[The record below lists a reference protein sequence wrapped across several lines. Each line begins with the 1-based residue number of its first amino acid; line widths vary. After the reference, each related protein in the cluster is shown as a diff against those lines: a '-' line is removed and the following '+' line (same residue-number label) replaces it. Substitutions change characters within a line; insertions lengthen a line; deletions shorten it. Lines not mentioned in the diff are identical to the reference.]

1 MGKESYSSKVYK
13 FLARNMA
20 IDYNKVSEADFN
32 EKMKSPDFAKSM
44 YSFMK
49 EAQRNGIVGTL
60 KPYEEFVSEFG
71 TTTTPTTTTETEVVS
86 EEETPQQGTP
96 ARTFPTPQQLKQPV
110 TNQQLPNVG
119 VQPQTNQPQPT
130 PEETQIA
137 PIDQQAGQVQGGM
150 PISGDV
156 LANAPRQEFQWSG
169 QAPTKPVV
177 QPVQQNINT
186 MAPEQS
192 MSSGNSYADVLSNAA
207 QRGFN
212 RGEIASILI
221 SDKQLG
227 REEYAKVAELTRK
240 NDELATSEY
249 MQKFASDPDLSSTLL
264 ALPEIAVES
273 IASLYRHGLSRMAT
287 GAVAGGAAGSVVPIA
302 GTLTGAGTG
311 ILAGMTVAGFGLEL
325 SSTILETLKEFNIDT
340 KDERALEM
348 AFKSPALMDYA
359 KTKAYQRGIPIAI
372 FDAFSMGIAGTLLR
386 KPVSSAV
393 SRGLRI
399 LGEAGIQGA
408 LGATGEAT
416 AQLVSGQDFKPYE
429 ILAEG
434 LAEIPGSVPEV
445 AIAVMSKNK
454 STGGNTKTDAAR
466 LVANN
471 PDISG
476 EVVSE
481 MVDIGVGSGE
491 ITAQQ
496 ADEIKSDVIKAQ
508 EIDAKIPAEI
518 KDTELRVAAIGLI
531 EERDNL
537 TAQLETVDEAF
548 KPAIQEK
555 IKGINEQL
563 QELSQIPQQQGTQAF
578 FETNQPSQT
587 NPLLRLP
594 ESVDAVM
601 DKIDQGILVSAE
613 SLFDVYNSVQTAIRE
628 TLANRAITPEERSA
642 TINILSGMLTDIDR
656 ANTRLQQ
663 SQISEQADT
672 ERYLPAVKY
681 TSLPKGQQPG
691 SKSKRKRKTKE
702 ELSKEV
708 ERQQKALEDKKAEE
722 QKRIAFEEGK
732 AQPTIIQPSGK
743 TIITPTRYGVMDLPG
758 VEVYFDNN
766 SPSETNPLNSLSV
779 ESESTLDKI
788 NDNILI
794 SPESLSKAYNEVLS
808 MFEKVMNNNA
818 LSNLEKGATLN
829 ILNGML
835 SDIDSANKTG
845 QDFVEQVEEVSVQ
858 DRVPA
863 VREGVKPLPQGQ
875 ASKGTATPSISQAK
889 AIREENRRKQAGT
902 TTLPS
907 SGQTIIT
914 PAPATTEVATE
925 VVTETSTETTAEA
938 EVTTTP
944 QAGGVGGT
952 NPALAD
958 VESTAKATDLDSK
971 AEINNSVS
979 VGELDSSYTIEPIS
993 KDNPMYKL
1001 GYRYEA
1007 RFDFPESL
1015 GENGNYSDGNYYKEI
1030 PTKREVISDITKT
1043 LNYEL
1048 EQLNSQEYLSGRDE
1062 AIKQKLE
1069 EVNAKQKQ
1077 QTPTQDAVQKQ
1088 TAGQVPVQS
1097 GTTSSQEVAKGEPK
1111 AEPQSTADKGQAKA
1125 TATQEE
1131 VGGLPKEIADLY
1143 QRRGQLEFTKN
1154 ALEKQ
1159 MGNKPLVG
1167 KSKKEYDNVVSE
1179 LASVESQIK
1188 EYEDSKIPQQKV
1200 SEESKTELLKTTATE
1215 PATTENDYANYLLDL
1230 IEQKQKELGWKDSAE
1245 LRAGLAKQ
1253 FNETLSDR
1261 GLNRA
1266 ISDLE
1271 STYVQYLPE
1280 GVRAGAYQT
1289 LKKNFEKQQAT
1300 AQTTPTAE
1308 TTVTT
1313 TTEVKPVKKT
1323 YEVFRGQDE
1332 DYEVGVYDGT
1342 YGKGKY
1348 YTGDRKSAKV
1358 YGKNVTSHKVELS
1371 NPFIIKGTRVPGV
1384 SLEGMKDYINENVIP
1399 KGYDGVILLDGK
1411 GNIFELVK
1419 FETTTTTPTEVTL
1432 NTPNETTIKDIEKI
1446 ENATEK
1452 GRELALSKPVNK
1464 WVKRAFDSF
1473 QDLSSRAKKA
1483 GIYDGTTLKIGGKE
1497 YTVDT
1502 PAKFKAFLA
1511 QSQANFDAINEAVK
1525 DIPSE
1530 QKTDTNPS
1538 PKTVE
1543 EKSKEV
1549 FNDAKSTFV
1558 FPIGLNPKFKFDSRL
1573 PENVVRFFKKY
1584 FRPRG
1589 LWTKGMFSAKRGM
1602 ENQISAQVQKSEFL
1616 VRDLRNAVKE
1626 AYPKGVTQ
1634 EQLQAMNDVL
1644 QGMPREIPANLYAP
1658 LTKMREHIDE
1668 LSQMMISE
1676 GIIDEKLVPVFDA
1689 NMGIYTTRT
1698 YAIHNDPK
1706 SWLNYIENEPEGQ
1719 QIRNNAVNF
1728 LRQATEAKADRLD
1741 KFADENEKRAEK
1753 LFRRSELAEGDEAL
1767 MLQAKADEVIARADK
1782 QRELARTMREQDFDA
1797 QIEAFLFAEGQPL
1810 DVVRKGNVGAKD
1822 LGVLK
1827 KRKNIPD
1834 AIRALMG
1841 EEKDPLT
1848 NYTMSVAKMSALIA
1862 NNQFLNEVK
1871 AQGVT
1876 DGLFTKTPQ
1885 GKNTVQIASASTDS
1899 MSPLNGLY
1907 TTKDIAEAF
1916 KEFDANTKSPWY
1928 IDAMLWFNAAVK
1940 VNKTVLS
1947 QGTHIRNFI
1956 SNPIIELANGY
1967 IPTLKGKA
1975 IDSQMEQILNRRF
1988 GDKEK
1993 LREYIIKLTELGV
2006 LGQGGNYRD
2015 ILSVYEDLKGNKYD
2029 YQKLIEPKITG
2040 AAKKSWNIAQ
2050 KVYKGGD
2057 EFWKVVAFENER
2069 AVLEK
2074 AYGDTKTSEELDQMA
2089 ADIIRKTRVDY
2100 SMVPKAVKA
2109 INKIPFTGTFV
2120 TFPAEVLRIGFNIPT
2135 VAYEEMNS
2143 GNKVLREHGIKRMAG
2158 YLTAMTLPYGVKEL
2172 AKYLLGMDDEE
2183 EEARKKFL
2191 APWAQNSTLIWI
2203 GKDRYIDTGFSDAF
2217 SILKKPIVAFS
2228 RGKSAAEGALNA
2240 TKEFLGPVISEEIG
2254 YKTLKNVSD
2263 NTDEFGNPIY
2273 DENADAGTIYTQ
2285 VSTYVLKQVE
2295 PGTVSQARRLYLG
2308 ETGALSEKGQQ
2319 YRTGDEVLN
2328 AVFGI
2333 KPVTINWDNAV
2344 SYKFRD
2350 AVEGIN
2356 NSNKFFLKKSKELRK
2371 DDKEGR
2377 RKAAESTNLAVENA
2391 YNDLREYYTSAL
2403 KIGMIPQKVVDI
2415 MKQSGV
2421 PKELMYAVVNNTGYK
2436 NYIIVL
2442 NDGTVIDRNTQ
2453 RLLRGR

>member
-1 MGKESYSSKVYK
+1 MAKDNYQSKVYS
-13 FLARNMA
+13 FLVRTNR
-20 IDYNKVSEADFN
+20 IDPQETGYESFVNQMSNQNYLNQIYNVLKE
-32 EKMKSPDFAKSM
+32 EQKSG
-44 YSFMK
+44 
-49 EAQRNGIVGTL
+49 RLGTL
-60 KPYEEFVSEFG
+60 KGYNEFSTEFS
-71 TTTTPTTTTETEVVS
+71 TTTTPTTTTETEVVA

-96 ARTFPTPQQLKQPV
+96 ARRMSPIPQALVQR
-110 TNQQLPNVG
+110 

-150 PISGDV
+150 PQGKGLGAGQFQITDIRTQAEKPQTV
-156 LANAPRQEFQWSG
+156 PTMPRMEPIQQTTTTPTG
-169 QAPTKPVV
+169 QATPLTTP
-177 QPVQQNINT
+177 PPQQVGYFDYL
-186 MAPEQS
+186 
-192 MSSGNSYADVLSNAA
+192 GNAVE
-207 QRGFN
+207 RGLN
-212 RGEIASILI
+212 RGEIADYI
-221 SDKQLG
+221 SATGKTPTA
-227 REEYAKVAELTRK
+227 EEFARIAELNAENER
-240 NDELATSEY
+240 LFTSKA
-249 MQKFASDPDLSSTLL
+249 MQDFSNNPDLESTLKS
-264 ALPEIAVES
+264 LPEIAIES
-273 IASLYRHGLSRMAT
+273 IASLYRHGLARMGV
-287 GAVAGGAAGSVVPIA
+287 GAVAGGVAGSVIPVA
-302 GTLTGAGTG
+302 GTLVGAGTG
-311 ILAGMTVAGFGLEL
+311 ALSGMSVAGLGLEV
-325 SSTILETLKEFNIDT
+325 SGTIMEGLNELKIDT
-340 KDERALEM
+340 KNPEALKT
-348 AFKSPALMDYA
+348 AFSNPAVMDYL
-359 KTKAYQRGIPIAI
+359 KQKAYARGIPIAAL
-372 FDAFSMGIAGTLLR
+372 DAVSMGVAGTLLG
-386 KPVSSAV
+386 KPVASAV
-393 SRGLRI
+393 SRGLKV
-399 LGEAGIQGA
+399 LGEAVIQGVF
-408 LGATGEAT
+408 GAGGEFLAE
-416 AQLVSGQDFKPYE
+416 LNSGEKIKGYE

-434 LAEIPGSVPEV
+434 LAEIPGSIPEV
-445 AIAVMSKNK
+445 GIAVLSKNK
-454 STGGNTKTDAAR
+454 GAGKDTKVESAR
-466 LVANN
+466 LALKS
-471 PDISG
+471 PDMPIDAINESID
-476 EVVSE
+476 V
-481 MVDIGVGSGE
+481 GVGTGE
-491 ITAQQ
+491 ISATQ
-496 ADEIKSDVIKAQ
+496 ATELKQEVAKAREIN
-508 EIDAKIPAEI
+508 AKIPAEI

-537 TAQLETVDEAF
+537 NAQLETVDEAF

-601 DKIDQGILVSAE
+601 DKIDQGVLVSAE

-656 ANTRLQQ
+656 ANT
-663 SQISEQADT
+663 E
-672 ERYLPAVKY
+672 
-681 TSLPKGQQPG
+681 GQ
-691 SKSKRKRKTKE
+691 R
-702 ELSKEV
+702 
-708 ERQQKALEDKKAEE
+708 
-722 QKRIAFEEGK
+722 
-732 AQPTIIQPSGK
+732 
-743 TIITPTRYGVMDLPG
+743 
-758 VEVYFDNN
+758 
-766 SPSETNPLNSLSV
+766 
-779 ESESTLDKI
+779 
-788 NDNILI
+788 
-794 SPESLSKAYNEVLS
+794 
-808 MFEKVMNNNA
+808 
-818 LSNLEKGATLN
+818 
-829 ILNGML
+829 
-835 SDIDSANKTG
+835 
-845 QDFVEQVEEVSVQ
+845 FVEQVEEVSVQ

-875 ASKGTATPSISQAK
+875 APKGTATPSISQAK

-925 VVTETSTETTAEA
+925 AVTETPTGTTAEA
-938 EVTTTP
+938 EVKLAELPTKTIEAEVVSETP
-944 QAGGVGGT
+944 VAVT
-952 NPALAD
+952 DANPALAD
-958 VESTAKATDLDSK
+958 VESTAKALEGVDVEGEILRKTNVVDDSNKPLRLYHGTNADFDDFEVTKSSRIVLMNPHDVETKAFFFHPDVEFAKSFGSKIKEVKLNVKKLANNHLSDLIASIK
-971 AEINNSVS
+971 ETWGSAGSV
-979 VGELDSSYTIEPIS
+979 ETA
-993 KDNPMYKL
+993 N
-1001 GYRYEA
+1001 
-1007 RFDFPESL
+1007 
-1015 GENGNYSDGNYYKEI
+1015 NGNIYFEDYEGDSWINKMADKDGIDWMLLESPEFIKNLENRGI
-1030 PTKREVISDITKT
+1030 DGTGVWEDDNSIS
-1043 LNYEL
+1043 Y
-1048 EQLNSQEYLSGRDE
+1048 
-1062 AIKQKLE
+1062 A
-1069 EVNAKQKQ
+1069 VFNAKNIIQKKDPKQ
-1077 QTPTQDAVQKQ
+1077 LSSAYHKAKQDGSNPELVQAVEKLLTPTQDAVQKQ

-1097 GTTSSQEVAKGEPK
+1097 GTTSSQEVAKGEPQ

-1131 VGGLPKEIADLY
+1131 IDTTPDAEVATEQAPAKKTLSEEFGISADDVNNLVEQKRKTFEGYSVEMALQELGVPQDKIADALPVY
-1143 QRRGQLEFTKN
+1143 VAEMLEGTLPTKSPTKKQKISEDLIPEGEIKIQPIPSKGKGKHAKTTEEKIDLVSDATDNKSTRDYAKVVHKN
-1154 ALEKQ
+1154 ADNKEVVATDAHVMIVVKDDSITETESVDVKTGQKADVRYPDYKSVIPDAEKR
-1159 MGNKPLVG
+1159 KD
-1167 KSKKEYDNVVSE
+1167 KKRVNAKTIYD
-1179 LASVESQIK
+1179 LASGIAK
-1188 EYEDSKIPQQKV
+1188 ATKMFTGRIIPARIV
-1200 SEESKTELLKTTATE
+1200 IGDTELFVPAENLK
-1215 PATTENDYANYLLDL
+1215 
-1230 IEQKQKELGWKDSAE
+1230 
-1245 LRAGLAKQ
+1245 
-1253 FNETLSDR
+1253 R
-1261 GLNRA
+1261 GLEPFVRSGITDIEISVDGPNRA
-1266 ISDLE
+1266 IVFKGGDITSIVMPVE
-1271 STYVQYLPE
+1271 YKGE
-1280 GVRAGAYQT
+1280 NAGYTTIISEEQAT
-1289 LKKNFEKQQAT
+1289 PTTTEQAT
-1300 AQTTPTAE
+1300 AQTTPTTE
-1308 TTVTT
+1308 TTATT
-1313 TTEVKPVKKT
+1313 TT
-1323 YEVFRGQDE
+1323 
-1332 DYEVGVYDGT
+1332 
-1342 YGKGKY
+1342 
-1348 YTGDRKSAKV
+1348 
-1358 YGKNVTSHKVELS
+1358 
-1371 NPFIIKGTRVPGV
+1371 
-1384 SLEGMKDYINENVIP
+1384 
-1399 KGYDGVILLDGK
+1399 
-1411 GNIFELVK
+1411 
-1419 FETTTTTPTEVTL
+1419 TEVTL

-1473 QDLSSRAKKA
+1473 QDLSFRAKKA

-1589 LWTKGMFSAKRGM
+1589 LWTKGMFSEKRRM

-1719 QIRNNAVNF
+1719 QIRNNAVNYI
-1728 LRQATEAKADRLD
+1728 RQATEAKADRLD

-1993 LREYIIKLTELGV
+1993 LRDYIIKLTELGV

-2143 GNKVLREHGIKRMAG
+2143 GNKVIREHGIKRMAG

-2403 KIGMIPQKVVDI
+2403 KIGMIPQKVDDI

-2421 PKELMYAVVNNTGYK
+2421 PKELAYAVKNNTGYK